1 MSPFFCFILGLQL
14 TLGLKKT
21 SQLEEAALL
30 QFMGLKKVPSPRI
43 VQPVPFILRK
53 IFQERQKAAAAGQY
67 QKLCYV
73 KEFGVPGNLI
83 RLFQDQGDL
92 FYSKEVDQAPP
103 CTQKFLFFNL
113 SVITQDEQLMMAQL
127 HLKLGLNAY
136 NNLQKD
142 LELIVSLV
150 RGPNRQSDQNLLL
163 RYLPW
168 PQGVLHV
175 DLLDVVNKW
184 NSNPQSNLGLM
195 IELLP
200 KGNSDST
207 GIIRPQD
214 NCDNWRKSIQASL
227 MMVTLTPKECPR
239 FPHFPHF
246 LHFSHFAHFPHFPH
260 FPYFHRK
267 RRDTLP
273 TPEPT
278 SEHLCRR
285 HQLVISFKELGW
297 QQWIIAP
304 KEFRTNYCKGDCPL
318 SLMSFFNSSN
328 YAFLQTL
335 MNSRTPEIPKA
346 TCIPTKLSP
355 LSMLY
360 YDGDGNIIL
369 RHHKSMVVDECG
381 CG

>member
-1 MSPFFCFILGLQL
+1 LFPLLYLLTLGFILGLQL

-21 SQLEEAALL
+21 SQFEEATLL

-53 IFQERQKAAAAGQY
+53 IFQERQKAAATGQY

-83 RLFQDQGDL
+83 RLFQDQGK
-92 FYSKEVDQAPP
+92 FMSIYEVDQAPP

-136 NNLQKD
+136 SALKQD

-150 RGPNRQSDQNLLL
+150 RGPNCQSDQKLLL
-163 RYLPW
+163 SYLPW

-175 DLLDVVNKW
+175 DLLDVVKKW

-195 IELLP
+195 VELLP
-200 KGNSDST
+200 KGGSDFT
-207 GIIRPQD
+207 GTIRPQD
-214 NCDNWRKSIQASL
+214 NCDNWRQSIQASL

-239 FPHFPHF
+239 FSHFPQ
-246 LHFSHFAHFPHFPH
+246 
-260 FPYFHRK
+260 FHRK
-267 RRDTLP
+267 RRAILP
-273 TPEPT
+273 KPT
-278 SEHLCRR
+278 SENFCRR

-318 SLMSFFNSSN
+318 SLMSLFNSSN
-328 YAFLQTL
+328 YAFLQTI

-355 LSMLY
+355 MSMLY